1 MNYVDFNASAWD
13 AIASPGKEDG
23 RACFTLPISHEDYL
37 QAQKGALEV
46 SLTSAKKVPADWF
59 PPLRGQKILGL
70 ASGGGQQG
78 PVFAAH
84 GADVTIV
91 DISEKQL
98 ESERAVADREGY
110 PITILKCDMQEPL
123 PFADHSFDIIFNP
136 VSNCY
141 TENLFPIWQECA
153 RIIKPGGI
161 LMAGFVKEEHF
172 MFEPDFTKDKA
183 LISVHKLPF
192 NSLRDLSPERKQEM
206 VKNKEPFT
214 FSHSLTEQLGG
225 LLKTGFILTDLY
237 EDGDGG
243 GLFDAYMNSYVAI
256 RVVKK

>member
-1 MNYVDFNASAWD
+1 MNYIDSNARAWD
-13 AIASPGKEDG
+13 AIAASEREDG
-23 RACFTLPISHEDYL
+23 RACFTCPLSHEAYL
-37 QAQKGALEV
+37 LALGGVLEV

-59 PPLRGQKILGL
+59 PHLQGKKILGL

-84 GADVTIV
+84 GADVTIT
-91 DISEKQL
+91 DISDKQL
-98 ESERAVADREGY
+98 ENEKAVALREGY
-110 PITILKCDMQEPL
+110 SINILKCDMQKPL
-123 PFADHSFDIIFNP
+123 PFDNHSFDIIFNP

-141 TENLFPIWQECA
+141 IENLFPVWQECA

-192 NSLRDLSPERKQEM
+192 NSLRDLPPQRKQEM
-206 VKNKEPFT
+206 LKNHEPFT

-225 LLKTGFILTDLY
+225 LLKTGFTLTDLY

-243 GLFDAYMNSYVAI
+243 GLFDAYMNSYVAV
-256 RVVKK
+256 RAVKK